1 MFTLLRTFRIGNLRG
16 DLVAGVTVAAIAIP
30 ESLGYAV
37 IAGMP
42 VQAGLYCALLPA
54 VVFAFLA
61 SSRQLVVG
69 ADSAT
74 AAIVA
79 AGAGAVA
86 VVGTA
91 QYGGA
96 VALLGLITGA
106 LLVLMAV
113 AKLGFL
119 ADLISQ
125 PVLTGFLAGVG
136 VSLVIG
142 KLPGVLG
149 ISASG
154 TTWDKLVDTITGLG
168 SIDVASAVLGL
179 GVVLVMVLGERLWP
193 KLPAALLAVVVF
205 SLVGVA
211 IDASAKGVAMVGA
224 LPPGLPSLALP
235 AVSPGELT
243 ALLGT
248 AASIAVVVLAQ
259 SAAVARSFG
268 TKNGYRVD
276 ENADLVGLGAA
287 NAASGLTGGFAING
301 SPPRTAAGDGAG
313 SRSQLVNLVMA
324 LVIGLLLVFGS
335 GLFAYVPSPVL
346 DGVVLAI
353 GISLVK
359 VGQLRAVGRA
369 RRAELVIA
377 LVALVVVA
385 FVGVEQGVLLA
396 VLLSLADRL
405 SRQYRPWDEVLV
417 HDGVVTDRLRRRVPQ
432 LTPDRLEGVLVYRFG
447 AQLFFE
453 NATYFEDRVEDLR
466 RRATTPV
473 RWLVLDAAAMEEVD
487 FTGVGVLRRLAQELT
502 AAGGGLVLTELSPSA
517 LETVRRT
524 GLIDVVRV
532 VPRLEDAADGMA
544 DAAAPR

>member
-154 TTWDKLVDTITGLG
+154 TTWDKLVDTVTGLG
-168 SIDVASAVLGL
+168 SIDVPSAVLGL
-179 GVVLVMVLGERLWP
+179 GVVLVMVLGERLVP
-193 KLPAALLAVVVF
+193 KLPAALVAVVLF

-235 AVSPGELT
+235 SVSPGELT

-324 LVIGLLLVFGS
+324 LVIGLLLVLGS
-335 GLFAYVPSPVL
+335 GLFAYIPSPVL
-346 DGVVLAI
+346 DGIVLAI

-417 HDGVVTDRLRRRVPQ
+417 HDGVVSDRLRRRVPQ

-453 NATYFEDRVEDLR
+453 NATFFEDRVEDLR
-466 RRATTPV
+466 HRATTPV

-487 FTGVGVLRRLAQELT
+487 FTGVGVLRRIAQELT

>member
-1 MFTLLRTFRIGNLRG
+1 MFTLLRTFRVGTLRG
-16 DLVAGVTVAAIAIP
+16 DLVAGVTVAAIAVP

-54 VVFAFLA
+54 VVFAVLA
-61 SSRQLVVG
+61 SSRQL
-69 ADSAT
+69 
-74 AAIVA
+74 
-79 AGAGAVA
+79 

-96 VALLGLITGA
+96 VALLGLLTGA

-125 PVLTGFLAGVG
+125 PVLTGFLGGVG

-149 ISASG
+149 IAASG
-154 TTWDKLVDTITGLG
+154 TTWDNLVDTVTGLG
-168 SIDVASAVLGL
+168 GLDGASAVLGL
-179 GVVLVMVLGERLWP
+179 GVVLVMVLGERLVP
-193 KLPAALLAVVVF
+193 KLPAALVAVVLF
-205 SLVGVA
+205 SAVGVA
-211 IDASAKGVAMVGA
+211 IDAPAEGVDMVGA
-224 LPPGLPSLALP
+224 LPPGLPSPALP
-235 AVSPGELT
+235 SVSAGEIT

-259 SAAVARSFG
+259 SAAVARSFA

-276 ENADLVGLGAA
+276 ENADLVGLGVA

-359 VGQLRAVGRA
+359 VGQLRAVGRV
-369 RRAELVIA
+369 RRVELVIA

-385 FVGVEQGVLLA
+385 FVGVEQGIVLA

-417 HDGVVTDRLRRRVPQ
+417 HDGVVSDRLRRRVPQ
-432 LTPDRLEGVLVYRFG
+432 LTPDRLAGVLVYRFG

-473 RWLVLDAAAMEEVD
+473 RWLVLDAAAMAEID
-487 FTGVGVLRRLAQELT
+487 YTGVGVLRRLAEELAT
-502 AAGGGLVLTELSPSA
+502 AGGGVVLTELSPSA
-517 LETVRRT
+517 LDTVRRT
-524 GLIDVVRV
+524 GLMDAVSV
-532 VPRLEDAADGMA
+532 VPRLEDAAYGMA
-544 DAAAPR
+544 DAASL